1 MKIIGKSIILSLIAI
16 FTSINTQNVQ
26 ATATGDPEQAI
37 LMVKTNVE
45 NIRVVFYEGNTIL
58 LDRMWDGNVAM
69 WNKAYIGQEITF
81 VVQKEGYNAVV
92 RTITITDTYMEE
104 EAVLTIRE

>member
-58 LDRMWDGNVAM
+58 L
-69 WNKAYIGQEITF
+69 F
-81 VVQKEGYNAVV
+81 PPS
-92 RTITITDTYMEE
+92 
-104 EAVLTIRE
+104 LT